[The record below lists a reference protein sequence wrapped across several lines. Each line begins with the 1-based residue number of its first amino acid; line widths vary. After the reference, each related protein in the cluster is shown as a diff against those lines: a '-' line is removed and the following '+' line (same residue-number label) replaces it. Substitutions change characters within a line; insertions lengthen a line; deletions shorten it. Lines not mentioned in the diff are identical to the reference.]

1 MDKNIFKEKVSLY
14 SLAKWTNGLAYKDIH
29 FSSKGVPIIK
39 IAELKNG
46 ITAQTNYTNGIFS
59 DSLKLHYD
67 DLLFSWS
74 GNPDTSID
82 IFRYRLENG
91 WLNQHIF
98 KVEPFINKD
107 YFYYLMKSLKPTF
120 VHMASNKQTTG
131 LGHVTISDLKRLE
144 VRLHN
149 ESEQQHIVDILGTL
163 DDKIENNDKIIK
175 EISYLIQLK
184 FENLI
189 RKNKTEEKLLTDIFS
204 FQEGPGIRNWQ
215 YVDKGIN
222 FINIRCINNGDIDTS
237 SMNKISDDEA
247 VGIYKHFLL
256 KEWDLV
262 MSMSGTLG
270 RYAIVRKEHLPLCL
284 NTSVIR
290 FYPKDDFSYF
300 SYMYAYLTSEN
311 FITSIT
317 LLANGS
323 AQQNVGPTH
332 LKKIRIN
339 VPTSETIQDFHQKV
353 FPLIQ
358 RIISLRSDNQKI
370 NELKNLYLK
379 KFFG

>member
-1 MDKNIFKEKVSLY
+1 MVV
-14 SLAKWTNGLAYKDIH
+14 
-29 FSSKGVPIIK
+29 FSR
-39 IAELKNG
+39 
-46 ITAQTNYTNGIFS
+46 T
-59 DSLKLHYD
+59 
-67 DLLFSWS
+67 
-74 GNPDTSID
+74 
-82 IFRYRLENG
+82 
-91 WLNQHIF
+91 
-98 KVEPFINKD
+98 
-107 YFYYLMKSLKPTF
+107 
-120 VHMASNKQTTG
+120 
-131 LGHVTISDLKRLE
+131 
-144 VRLHN
+144 
-149 ESEQQHIVDILGTL
+149 
-163 DDKIENNDKIIK
+163 
-175 EISYLIQLK
+175 
-184 FENLI
+184 
-189 RKNKTEEKLLTDIFS
+189 
-204 FQEGPGIRNWQ
+204 
-215 YVDKGIN
+215 
-222 FINIRCINNGDIDTS
+222 
-237 SMNKISDDEA
+237 
-247 VGIYKHFLL
+247 
-256 KEWDLV
+256 
-262 MSMSGTLG
+262 